1 MGTKW
6 HLGRWVIFHDHEVDT
21 GLEDIDLRLRDGTS
35 RAFCGSTL
43 PAHNHLGSV
52 LGRLVAEFPT

>member
-1 MGTKW
+1 MSALFFSIEMGTKW

-35 RAFCGSTL
+35 RALRFVVSGSSL
-43 PAHNHLGSV
+43 MVVG
-52 LGRLVAEFPT
+52 

>member
-6 HLGRWVIFHDHEVDT
+6 HLGRWVFFHDHEVDT

-35 RAFCGSTL
+35 RALRFVVSGSSL
-43 PAHNHLGSV
+43 MVVG
-52 LGRLVAEFPT
+52 